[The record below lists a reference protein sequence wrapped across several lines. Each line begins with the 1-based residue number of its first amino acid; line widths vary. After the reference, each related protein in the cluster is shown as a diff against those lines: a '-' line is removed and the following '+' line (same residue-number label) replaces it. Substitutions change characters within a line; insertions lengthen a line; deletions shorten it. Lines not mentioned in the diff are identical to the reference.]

1 MTAGSVGLASAA
13 AAPEA
18 AGAGRPGSTAGGA
31 PEASPKA
38 PEFDKAKHYPQWG
51 MRISAVVVL
60 ILFSSI
66 AYMVFTNQNLQ
77 WSVVF
82 SYLFNA
88 AILEGVWGTLELTFG
103 SLVITIISGFLV
115 AYMGQGNQVMRM
127 VSHLYIWWF
136 RGVPLL
142 VQLLFWFN
150 IALLFPKIWAGVPF
164 TDLGQSIKTNDI
176 VSATTAALLGLGL
189 HEGAYMAEI
198 VRSGIISVPEGQ
210 TEAALTMGMT
220 RSQALRRIVFPQMI
234 RVIIPPTGNLAI
246 SLLKASS
253 LVAAIGGGEL
263 LSTAAFIYGQ
273 NFAVIP
279 LLIVATVWYL
289 VLVSIATILQRLVE
303 QKLTRSRPE
312 RSLRDKE
319 GPAQ

>member
-1 MTAGSVGLASAA
+1 MRKMMAGSTDPASATA
-13 AAPEA
+13 APGAVKAARAGASAPASKAPEA
-18 AGAGRPGSTAGGA
+18 G
-31 PEASPKA
+31 EAR
-38 PEFDKAKHYPQWG
+38 HYPQWG
-51 MRISAVVVL
+51 MRISALVVL
-60 ILFSSI
+60 ILFAAA
-66 AYMVFTNQNLQ
+66 AYTIFTNNNLQ
-77 WSVVF
+77 WPVVF
-82 SYLFNA
+82 SYLFNT
-88 AILEGVWGTLELTFG
+88 AILEGVRGTLALTFG
-103 SLVITIISGFLV
+103 SLAIAILSGFLV

-150 IALLFPKIWAGVPF
+150 IALLFPKIWAGIPF
-164 TDLGQSIKTNDI
+164 TELGQSIKTNDI

-210 TEAALTMGMT
+210 TEAALTIGMT

-263 LSTAAFIYGQ
+263 LSTAEFIYGQ

-279 LLIVATVWYL
+279 LLIVATLWYL
-289 VLVSIATILQRLVE
+289 ILVSIATVLQRLIE
-303 QKLTRSRPE
+303 RKLTRSRTDRP
-312 RSLRDKE
+312 LLAKG
-319 GPAQ
+319 GPA